1 MALGNTGVR
10 GEGRKG
16 RTSESGELAKGG
28 LGRGG
33 GLGRMYSTTT
43 NSNEMREPA
52 NSNLLFP

>member
-16 RTSESGELAKGG
+16 RTSESGELAMDG

-33 GLGRMYSTTT
+33 GLGKMYSTTT
-43 NSNEMREPA
+43 NSN
-52 NSNLLFP
+52 